1 MEPFTLVQDGTPV
14 SAEAGVE
21 LLGRLPELE
30 LSSLLAR
37 RGRAFTT
44 FHDLEHASIGVGPE
58 GSGSSYL
65 IRELFMMPDLELL
78 NVKLSNHALTEQAE
92 LVADRKLDVAAMV
105 MQEDAEL
112 LRHLIQNYNLEIV
125 APDDLE
131 GLLARHAWLGHGG
144 TSALPR
150 SRLSRRSYCALGRNG
165 GAVKAQAHRPVRHR
179 KWRRIICACTLIM
192 APAPCPALSF
202 AGASRVAIST
212 KSTLDELMASRD
224 MRNRRL
230 SRAAS
235 HVERPARVCV
245 WTGHGKGHG
254 HFYIMNLTEGARNA
268 FRPS

>member
-1 MEPFTLVQDGTPV
+1 MLKQV
-14 SAEAGVE
+14 SSYSDAFLNSE
-21 LLGRLPELE
+21 LLL
-30 LSSLLAR
+30 LLAR

-131 GLLARHAWLGHGG
+131 GLLARHAWLGHG
-144 TSALPR
+144 R
-150 SRLSRRSYCALGRNG
+150 ISRRC
-165 GAVKAQAHRPVRHR
+165 
-179 KWRRIICACTLIM
+179 
-192 APAPCPALSF
+192 
-202 AGASRVAIST
+202 
-212 KSTLDELMASRD
+212 RD
-224 MRNRRL
+224 RG
-230 SRAAS
+230 SRAA
-235 HVERPARVCV
+235 PTAR
-245 WTGHGKGHG
+245 
-254 HFYIMNLTEGARNA
+254 LGAMAARSKRKPIA
-268 FRPS
+268 RSGIGSGDGLFAHAP